1 MRFKFAAT
9 PQLSY
14 TELLR
19 IISCKENDYGFQR
32 LSAIKRGHRDSF
44 TRLAFEL
51 SSFMNLAT
59 ILWISVALQVFA
71 AVYALR
77 LIPISGHLLAWSIL
91 SIAFFLMAMRRAIS
105 LLYREGYIQNE
116 MFQALTAESVALLI
130 STLIVAG
137 VILIKKI
144 FVEHEK
150 NIGEINILSQA
161 VEQNPVST
169 LITNLNG
176 KIQYANQSFLNF
188 KGISLN
194 DCLGKNIETIRAIGN
209 NPDTYKDIFNVICSG
224 AGWSGELTADDKDN
238 KSRCI
243 SVRISS
249 VNNSKG
255 EPDHAV
261 FMIDDISE
269 AKDQQN
275 ALRRQALHDSLTDLP
290 NRTLFIDRLEQA
302 MLAAERNDNLLTVL
316 LMDLDHFKE
325 INDTLGHH
333 IGDLLLKQIGPK
345 IHQNLRSIDTVARM
359 GGDEFL
365 MLLPGSN
372 EKHGIE
378 VAQKILASISEP
390 FLVDDH
396 ALEIGASIGIAVY
409 PTHADDANSLIRR
422 ADVAMYNAKHN
433 RSGCN
438 LYNPKDDLHNPGRLT
453 MMTELR
459 QGIEQN
465 QLCLYYQPKIDIK
478 TNQCIGVEALVRWD
492 HPDKGQILP
501 DNFIKSAEQSGTIK
515 SLTQW
520 VLTKAIEQSTQW
532 NKEGLC
538 IDMSVNISAR
548 DFQDPALLK
557 LIEDKI
563 SNSTLEPSC
572 LILELTESAVMTDT
586 KKAFDSLSKLD
597 KMGVKLSIDDFGT
610 GYSSLDYLKRLPVDE
625 LKIDRSFVIDMTTS
639 KDDSAIV
646 RSTIDLAHNLGLSVV
661 AEGVEDQA
669 ALDLLKEMDCD
680 TMQGY
685 FTSKPLPPDEMTEY
699 LSKFPATTCRKSKK
713 LVS

>member
-1 MRFKFAAT
+1 
-9 PQLSY
+9 
-14 TELLR
+14 
-19 IISCKENDYGFQR
+19 
-32 LSAIKRGHRDSF
+32 
-44 TRLAFEL
+44 
-51 SSFMNLAT
+51 MNLST
-59 ILWISVALQVFA
+59 ILWVSVALQVFA
-71 AVYALR
+71 AIYALR
-77 LIPISGHLLAWSIL
+77 LIPISGRLFAWSIL
-91 SIAFFLMAMRRAIS
+91 SFAFFLMAMRRAIS

-116 MFQALTAESVALLI
+116 MFQARTAESVALLI

-150 NIGEINILSQA
+150 SINEINTLSQA
-161 VEQNPVST
+161 VEQSPIST
-169 LITNLNG
+169 VITNPKG
-176 KIQYANQSFLNF
+176 KIQYANSSFLQF

-194 DCLGKNIETIRAIGN
+194 DCVGKNIETISAIGN
-209 NPDTYKDIFNVICSG
+209 NSETYEDIFNVINSG
-224 AGWSGELTADDKDN
+224 AGWSGELSADNKDN
-238 KSRCI
+238 ESRCI

-249 VNNSKG
+249 VNNNKG
-255 EPDHAV
+255 EPEHAV

-275 ALRRQALHDSLTDLP
+275 TLKRQALHDSLTDLP

-302 MLAAERNDNLLTVL
+302 MLAAEREEKLLTVL

-333 IGDLLLKQIGPK
+333 IGDLLLKKVGPK

-365 MLLPGSN
+365 ILLPGSN
-372 EKHGIE
+372 EEHSME
-378 VAQKILASISEP
+378 VARKILVSITEP
-390 FLVDDH
+390 FLVDGH
-396 ALEIGASIGIAVY
+396 TLEVGASIGIAVY

-422 ADVAMYNAKHN
+422 ADVAMYDAKHKK
-433 RSGCN
+433 SGCN
-438 LYNPKDDLHNPGRLT
+438 LYNPKDDQHNPGRLT

-459 QGIEQN
+459 QAIEQN
-465 QLCLYYQPKIDIK
+465 QLCLYYQPKINLK
-478 TNQCIGVEALVRWD
+478 ENKCVGVEALVRWN
-492 HPDKGQILP
+492 HPEKGQILP
-501 DNFIKSAEQSGTIK
+501 DAFIVDAEKSNTIK

-520 VLTKAIEQSTQW
+520 VLTTAIEQSAQW
-532 NKEGLC
+532 NKEGFC
-538 IDMSVNISAR
+538 IDLSVNISAR

-563 SNSTLEPSC
+563 SNSSIEPAC
-572 LILELTESAVMTDT
+572 LTLELTESAVMTDT

-597 KMGVKLSIDDFGT
+597 KMGVKLAIDDFGT

-625 LKIDRSFVIDMTTS
+625 LKIDRSFVIDMATS
-639 KDDSAIV
+639 KNDEAIV

-661 AEGVEDQA
+661 AEGVEDQNS
-669 ALDLLKEMDCD
+669 LDLLEKMGCD

-685 FTSKPLPPDEMTEY
+685 FTCRPLPADEISEY
-699 LSKFPATTCRKSKK
+699 LSKFPIKSCQAARK
-713 LVS
+713 VS

>member
-1 MRFKFAAT
+1 MF
-9 PQLSY
+9 
-14 TELLR
+14 
-19 IISCKENDYGFQR
+19 
-32 LSAIKRGHRDSF
+32 
-44 TRLAFEL
+44 
-51 SSFMNLAT
+51 
-59 ILWISVALQVFA
+59 
-71 AVYALR
+71 
-77 LIPISGHLLAWSIL
+77 AWSIL
-91 SIAFFLMAMRRAIS
+91 SFAFFLMAMRRAIS

-130 STLIVAG
+130 STLIVTG

-150 NIGEINILSQA
+150 NIEEINTLSQA
-161 VEQNPVST
+161 VEQSPIST
-169 LITNLNG
+169 LITSPKG
-176 KIQYANQSFLNF
+176 EIQYANTSFLKF

-194 DCLGKNIETIRAIGN
+194 DCIGKNIETISAIGN
-209 NPDTYKDIFNVICSG
+209 NHETYDNIFNVINSG
-224 AGWSGELTADDKDN
+224 AGWSGELSADNKDN
-238 KSRCI
+238 ESRCI

-302 MLAAERNDNLLTVL
+302 MLAAEREENLLTVL

-333 IGDLLLKQIGPK
+333 IGDLLLQKIGPK
-345 IHQNLRSIDTVARM
+345 IHENLRSIDTVARM

-365 MLLPGSN
+365 ILLPGSN
-372 EKHGIE
+372 EEHSTE
-378 VAQKILASISEP
+378 VAQKILASITEP
-390 FLVDDH
+390 FMVDGH
-396 ALEIGASIGIAVY
+396 TLEVGASIGIAVY

-422 ADVAMYNAKHN
+422 ADVAMYDAKHK

-438 LYNPKDDLHNPGRLT
+438 LYNPKDDLHNPGRLA

-459 QGIEQN
+459 QAIEQN

-478 TNQCIGVEALVRWD
+478 TNQCIGVEALVRWN

-501 DNFIKSAEQSGTIK
+501 EAFIKDAEKSGTIK

-520 VLTKAIEQSTQW
+520 VLTKAIEQSAQW
-532 NKEGLC
+532 NKKGFF
-538 IDMSVNISAR
+538 IGISVNISAR
-548 DFQDPALLK
+548 DFQDPDLLK
-557 LIEDKI
+557 LIEDRI
-563 SNSTLEPSC
+563 SNSTLAPCC

-597 KMGVKLSIDDFGT
+597 SMGIKLAIDDFGT

-625 LKIDRSFVIDMTTS
+625 LKIDRSFVVDMTTS
-639 KDDSAIV
+639 KDDAAIV

-661 AEGVEDQA
+661 AEGVENQA
-669 ALDLLKEMDCD
+669 ALDMLKEMDCD

-685 FTSKPLPPDEMTEY
+685 LTSKPLSADEISEY
-699 LSKFPATTCRKSKK
+699 LSKSPVTSCEVAKKANQKSRTTRQ
-713 LVS
+713 

>member
-1 MRFKFAAT
+1 
-9 PQLSY
+9 
-14 TELLR
+14 
-19 IISCKENDYGFQR
+19 
-32 LSAIKRGHRDSF
+32 
-44 TRLAFEL
+44 
-51 SSFMNLAT
+51 MNLST
-59 ILWISVALQVFA
+59 ILWVSVALQVFA
-71 AVYALR
+71 AIYALR
-77 LIPISGHLLAWSIL
+77 LIPISGRLFAWSIL
-91 SIAFFLMAMRRAIS
+91 SFAFFLMAMRRAIS

-144 FVEHEK
+144 FVEHEESI
-150 NIGEINILSQA
+150 NEINTLSQA
-161 VEQNPVST
+161 VEQSPIST
-169 LITNLNG
+169 VITNPKG
-176 KIQYANQSFLNF
+176 EIQYANSSFLQF

-194 DCLGKNIETIRAIGN
+194 DCVGKNIETISAIGN
-209 NPDTYKDIFNVICSG
+209 NSETYEDIFNVINSG
-224 AGWSGELTADDKDN
+224 AGWSGELSADNKDN
-238 KSRCI
+238 ESRCI

-249 VNNSKG
+249 VNNNKG
-255 EPDHAV
+255 EPEHAV

-275 ALRRQALHDSLTDLP
+275 TLKRQALHDSLTDLP

-302 MLAAERNDNLLTVL
+302 MLAAEREEKLLTVL

-333 IGDLLLKQIGPK
+333 IGDLLLKKVGPK

-365 MLLPGSN
+365 ILLPGSN
-372 EKHGIE
+372 EEHSME
-378 VAQKILASISEP
+378 VARKILVSITEP
-390 FLVDDH
+390 FLVDGH
-396 ALEIGASIGIAVY
+396 TLEVGASIGIAVY

-422 ADVAMYNAKHN
+422 ADVAMYDAKHKK
-433 RSGCN
+433 SGCN
-438 LYNPKDDLHNPGRLT
+438 LYNPKDDQHNPGRLT

-459 QGIEQN
+459 QAIEQN
-465 QLCLYYQPKIDIK
+465 QLCLYYQPKINLK
-478 TNQCIGVEALVRWD
+478 ENKCVGVEALVRWN
-492 HPDKGQILP
+492 HPEKGQILP
-501 DNFIKSAEQSGTIK
+501 DAFIVDAEKSNTIK

-520 VLTKAIEQSTQW
+520 VLTTAIEQSAQW
-532 NKEGLC
+532 NKEGFC
-538 IDMSVNISAR
+538 IDLSVNISAR

-563 SNSTLEPSC
+563 SNSSIEPAC
-572 LILELTESAVMTDT
+572 LTLELTESAVMTDT

-597 KMGVKLSIDDFGT
+597 KMGVKLAIDDFGT

-625 LKIDRSFVIDMTTS
+625 LKIDRSFVIDMATS
-639 KDDSAIV
+639 KNDEAIV

-661 AEGVEDQA
+661 AEGVEDQNS
-669 ALDLLKEMDCD
+669 LDLLEKMGCD

-685 FTSKPLPPDEMTEY
+685 FTCRPLPADEISEY
-699 LSKFPATTCRKSKK
+699 LSKFPIKSCQAARK
-713 LVS
+713 VS

>member
-1 MRFKFAAT
+1 
-9 PQLSY
+9 
-14 TELLR
+14 
-19 IISCKENDYGFQR
+19 
-32 LSAIKRGHRDSF
+32 
-44 TRLAFEL
+44 
-51 SSFMNLAT
+51 MNLST
-59 ILWISVALQVFA
+59 ILWVSVALQVFA
-71 AVYALR
+71 AIYALR
-77 LIPISGHLLAWSIL
+77 LIPISGRLFAWSIL
-91 SIAFFLMAMRRAIS
+91 SFAFFLMAMRRAIS

-144 FVEHEK
+144 FVEHEESI
-150 NIGEINILSQA
+150 NEINTLSQA
-161 VEQNPVST
+161 VEQSPIST
-169 LITNLNG
+169 VITNPKG
-176 KIQYANQSFLNF
+176 KIQYANSSFLQF

-194 DCLGKNIETIRAIGN
+194 DCVGKNIETISAIGN
-209 NPDTYKDIFNVICSG
+209 NSETYEDIFNVINSG
-224 AGWSGELTADDKDN
+224 AGWSGELSADNKDN
-238 KSRCI
+238 ESRCI

-249 VNNSKG
+249 VNNNKG
-255 EPDHAV
+255 EPEHAV

-275 ALRRQALHDSLTDLP
+275 TLKRQALHDSLTDLP

-302 MLAAERNDNLLTVL
+302 MLAAEREEKLLTVL

-333 IGDLLLKQIGPK
+333 IGDLLLKKVGPK

-365 MLLPGSN
+365 ILLPGSN
-372 EKHGIE
+372 EEHSME
-378 VAQKILASISEP
+378 VARKILVSITEP
-390 FLVDDH
+390 FLVDGH
-396 ALEIGASIGIAVY
+396 TLEVGASIGIAVY

-422 ADVAMYNAKHN
+422 ADVAMYDAKHKK
-433 RSGCN
+433 SGCN
-438 LYNPKDDLHNPGRLT
+438 LYNPKDDQHNPGRLT

-459 QGIEQN
+459 QAIEQN
-465 QLCLYYQPKIDIK
+465 QLCLYYQPKINLK
-478 TNQCIGVEALVRWD
+478 ENKCVGVEALVRWN
-492 HPDKGQILP
+492 HPEKGQILP
-501 DNFIKSAEQSGTIK
+501 DAFIVDAEKSNTIK

-520 VLTKAIEQSTQW
+520 VLTTAIEQSAQW
-532 NKEGLC
+532 NKEGFC
-538 IDMSVNISAR
+538 IDLSVNISAR

-563 SNSTLEPSC
+563 SNSSIEPAC
-572 LILELTESAVMTDT
+572 LTLELTESAVMTDT

-597 KMGVKLSIDDFGT
+597 KMGVKLAIDDFGT

-625 LKIDRSFVIDMTTS
+625 LKIDRSFVIDMATS
-639 KDDSAIV
+639 KNDEAIV

-661 AEGVEDQA
+661 AEGVEDQNS
-669 ALDLLKEMDCD
+669 LDLLEKMGCD

-685 FTSKPLPPDEMTEY
+685 FTCRPLPADEISEY
-699 LSKFPATTCRKSKK
+699 LSKFPIKSCQAARK
-713 LVS
+713 VS

>member
-1 MRFKFAAT
+1 
-9 PQLSY
+9 
-14 TELLR
+14 
-19 IISCKENDYGFQR
+19 
-32 LSAIKRGHRDSF
+32 
-44 TRLAFEL
+44 
-51 SSFMNLAT
+51 MNLST
-59 ILWISVALQVFA
+59 ILWVSVALQVFA
-71 AVYALR
+71 AIYALR
-77 LIPISGHLLAWSIL
+77 LIPISGRLFAWSIL
-91 SIAFFLMAMRRAIS
+91 SFAFFLMAMRRAIS

-144 FVEHEK
+144 FVEHEESI
-150 NIGEINILSQA
+150 NEINTLSQA
-161 VEQNPVST
+161 VEQSPIST
-169 LITNLNG
+169 VITNPKG
-176 KIQYANQSFLNF
+176 KIQYANSSFLQF

-194 DCLGKNIETIRAIGN
+194 DCVGKNIETISAIGN
-209 NPDTYKDIFNVICSG
+209 NSETYEDIFNVINSG
-224 AGWSGELTADDKDN
+224 AGWSGELSADNKDN
-238 KSRCI
+238 ESRCI

-249 VNNSKG
+249 VNNNKG
-255 EPDHAV
+255 EPEHAV

-275 ALRRQALHDSLTDLP
+275 TLKRQALHDSLTDLP

-302 MLAAERNDNLLTVL
+302 MLAAEREEKLLTVL

-333 IGDLLLKQIGPK
+333 IGDLLLKKVGPK

-365 MLLPGSN
+365 ILLPGSN
-372 EKHGIE
+372 EEHSME
-378 VAQKILASISEP
+378 VARKILVSITEP
-390 FLVDDH
+390 FLVDGH
-396 ALEIGASIGIAVY
+396 TLEVGASIGIAVY

-422 ADVAMYNAKHN
+422 ADVAMYDAKHKK
-433 RSGCN
+433 SGCN
-438 LYNPKDDLHNPGRLT
+438 LYNPKDDQHNPGRLT

-459 QGIEQN
+459 QAIEQN
-465 QLCLYYQPKIDIK
+465 QLCLYYQPKINLK
-478 TNQCIGVEALVRWD
+478 ENKCVGVEALVRWN
-492 HPDKGQILP
+492 HPEKGQILP
-501 DNFIKSAEQSGTIK
+501 DAFIVDAEKSNTIK

-520 VLTKAIEQSTQW
+520 VLTTAIEQSAQW
-532 NKEGLC
+532 NKEGFC
-538 IDMSVNISAR
+538 IDLSVNISAR

-563 SNSTLEPSC
+563 SNSSIEPAC
-572 LILELTESAVMTDT
+572 LTLELTESAVMTDT

-597 KMGVKLSIDDFGT
+597 KMGVKLAIDDFGT

-625 LKIDRSFVIDMTTS
+625 LKIDRSFVIDMATS
-639 KDDSAIV
+639 KNDAAIV

-661 AEGVEDQA
+661 AEGVEDQNS
-669 ALDLLKEMDCD
+669 LDLLEKMGCD

-685 FTSKPLPPDEMTEY
+685 FTCRPLPADEISEY
-699 LSKFPATTCRKSKK
+699 LSKFPIKSCQAARK
-713 LVS
+713 VS